1 MSPIKAI
8 PLILLTAILVCNKA
22 YCQEET
28 NDQQIKTIVGQVT
41 KMDIESGVVNVIL
54 GSVTKQD
61 FSDAHFD
68 AEALW
73 AELIK
78 DGYIDPN
85 GLIQDQFYDLVK
97 FKNMFLS
104 NEFNGKKKWIYA
116 VFQKA
121 LTSNGRVMVF
131 YITNDSNLLRG
142 THLMASIE
150 IEPGDPVVI
159 RYDSSSSQNN
169 IIRLV
174 DNKSG

>member
-1 MSPIKAI
+1 MSAIKAI

-97 FKNMFLS
+97 F
-104 NEFNGKKKWIYA
+104 NGKKKWIYA